1 MSKWNVLMEE
11 LLFLPLFIHKFFCI
25 RQENKKS
32 NLCISVL
39 SFLYKFYVCNV
50 VQILIFFCLVVSR
63 INSSKVGILMIITF
77 CPQKSLEAKLT
88 SVTSNIVRQL
98 QIHTQRE
105 KTFLFYVFVVV
116 GSSSSMHSE
125 ENFEE
130 ARGWGQ
136 GHIYY
141 TINWVPSIQH

>member
-1 MSKWNVLMEE
+1 MLLPLEYAFCISNLTELVLCH
-11 LLFLPLFIHKFFCI
+11 LFLISTTTCIIKIFFNISYHVQMECPDGRTFIFIMYWLFINFFCI

-32 NLCISVL
+32 NWCISVL

-88 SVTSNIVRQL
+88 SVTSNIV
-98 QIHTQRE
+98 T
-105 KTFLFYVFVVV
+105 
-116 GSSSSMHSE
+116 
-125 ENFEE
+125 
-130 ARGWGQ
+130 
-136 GHIYY
+136 
-141 TINWVPSIQH
+141 